1 MSVHNLID
9 KSIDTPTTTSV
20 VLITGISG
28 SGKSVALHALEDAG
42 FYCVDNLPPEMVPE
56 LLQRV
61 NKDGRERVAIAVDV
75 RSLAS
80 PSGIANIT
88 SIEKLADDAQVLFL
102 DASTQS
108 LVQRFSETRRRH
120 PLSTEDGQRGLI
132 QSIELERELLEP
144 LKDRADC
151 IDTSHTSPSQLRA
164 WIKQTVRARKTSVML
179 IFESFG
185 FKRGLPLES
194 DFVFDARMLPNPY
207 YDPKLR
213 PLSGR
218 DEAVIAFFAQH
229 PRMADYVK
237 DIGDLLQRWLPHF
250 AADHRS
256 YVSMAVGCTGGQHRS
271 VYIAEQL
278 AERFKPMYDVVLRHR
293 DVKDAAGGGFENSEP
308 SFDLSLGWSESQK
321 QLISQPMPALSTS
334 SSTSSSKPDDTISP

>member
-1 MSVHNLID
+1 MPIESDPQLNIVAA
-9 KSIDTPTTTSV
+9 TSV

-56 LLQRV
+56 LLLRV
-61 NKDGRERVAIAVDV
+61 KKDKRERVAIAVDV

-80 PSGIANIT
+80 PSGIASIT
-88 SIEKLADDAQVLFL
+88 AIEKLTNDAQVLFL

-144 LKDRADC
+144 LKERADC

-164 WIKQTVRARKTSVML
+164 WIKQTVRARKTSVMV

-194 DFVFDARMLPNPY
+194 DFVFDARMLPNPH
-207 YDPKLR
+207 YDMKLR

-218 DEAVIAFFAQH
+218 DNAVITFFGQH
-229 PRMADYVK
+229 PQVADYVK
-237 DIGDLLQRWLPHF
+237 DIGDLLHRWLPRF
-250 AADHRS
+250 EADHRS
-256 YVSMAVGCTGGQHRS
+256 YVAVAVGCTGGQHRS
-271 VYIAEQL
+271 VFITEQL
-278 AERFKPMYDVVLRHR
+278 AARFKPQYDVVLRHR
-293 DVKDAAGGGFENSEP
+293 DVKDALNTGFINSE
-308 SFDLSLGWSESQK
+308 SGFDLSLG
-321 QLISQPMPALSTS
+321 ASTMGS
-334 SSTSSSKPDDTISP
+334 VPPIIDDTVSP